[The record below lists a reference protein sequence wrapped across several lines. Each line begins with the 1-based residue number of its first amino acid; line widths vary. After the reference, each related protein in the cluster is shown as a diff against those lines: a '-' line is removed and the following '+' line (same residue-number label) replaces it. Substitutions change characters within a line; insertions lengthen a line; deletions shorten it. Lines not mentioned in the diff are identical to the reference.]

1 MKKYSG
7 FTLVEMLVSIA
18 IISMVSGVVIFNYP
32 KFNEKVLIN
41 RAAREFVTTLRDAQ
55 ARSVNVNQFGG
66 AFPKNY
72 GVKIHKGSAT
82 FNYFLFTDLGS
93 SPNYIYDPASPC
105 GTGSNECVAQF
116 AFSRGI
122 TITNISIPV
131 GAGGNPSPNDLY
143 VLFYRPD
150 PTMRFTADDPSPPF
164 YYCYAGPAAPCN
176 LAVTGPF
183 IITIT
188 NASGTFSKT
197 INLWLTG
204 QISIQ

>member
-1 MKKYSG
+1 MKRYSG

-55 ARSVNVNQFGG
+55 ARSVNVNQFGS
-66 AFPKNY
+66 AFPENY
-72 GVKIHKGSAT
+72 GVHIHRGVAAPY
-82 FNYFLFTDLGS
+82 NYAFFSDTDD
-93 SPNYIYDPASPC
+93 NKKYDRTSPC
-105 GTGSNECVAQF
+105 NTSAECVNEF
-116 AFSRGI
+116 NFTNSI
-122 TITNISIPV
+122 TISRIQTPIP
-131 GAGGNPSPNDLY
+131 SDLDDLH

-150 PTMRFTADDPSPPF
+150 PTMRFTDLTGTV
-164 YYCYAGPAAPCN
+164 CYAGPPGVLACPV
-176 LAVTGPF
+176 AVTGPF